1 MKALRYVFYA
11 LGGVVVLVIAGLIA
25 VAVLFDANALK
36 GEIERTVQEKT
47 GRTLKL
53 EGELGLAFWPNIGA
67 SLGRASLSER
77 DGKSSFLA
85 LESAHV
91 SVAVMPLL
99 SKQIV
104 VSGVRLDGLK
114 ATVTRDKAGRF
125 NFDDLLA
132 APAAAKTDKPRA
144 PAPQPADAGAVRFDI
159 GSVRIARSAIS
170 YRDAKSGQAIDVSGL
185 DLSTGRIADDT
196 PGSFELSAQVKS
208 NTPPV
213 DAGVALSGG
222 YRFNLAKKAFALSG
236 LDAKVEGAAAG
247 ITGLLLTLQGDV
259 AADPAAQTY
268 AVNGFAL
275 NAKGTRAQDAFEA
288 KITAPKLAIAP
299 DKASGAAVDAA
310 FTLKSP
316 QRSADGTLKL
326 SGVEGTA
333 KALKIS
339 SLAAQLKLSDPALP
353 MKTLSVPLNGT
364 LQANLEKE
372 TLQTDLT
379 SKFDETNLKA
389 KLGLAKFSPPAI
401 TFDIDA
407 DRLNLD
413 RYLGKPAA
421 GGGQAGGAAS
431 GGGGGGAADPKV
443 DLSGLKGIDA
453 QGRVHVGALQVQNAK
468 LTDVTA
474 NIRLAN
480 GRLDVSPH
488 SAKLYQGAL
497 SGALSADA
505 NGNRVALKQTLSNVS
520 VGPLLRDVA
529 QKDAIEGRGNVALDL
544 RTAGGT
550 VGAMKKA
557 LAGTARVQLRD
568 GAVKGIDLAET
579 LRKAKAVLG
588 AKDAR
593 EQLAQGDKKTDFS
606 ELSGSFNVQNGVARN
621 NDLQG
626 KAPLFRL
633 AGAGDIDIGNSRIN
647 YLAKPTIVA
656 TSKGQ
661 GGRELAE
668 LNGVTVPVRLV
679 GPFDA
684 VKYQVDY
691 GAVATALAKS
701 KITEQITGKT
711 GGGSAGTGSGS
722 PLDKLKGLF
731 GK

>member
-1 MKALRYVFYA
+1 MMRTVVYV
-11 LGGVVVLVIAGLIA
+11 LGGLVVLVVAGVIA

-36 GEIERTVQEKT
+36 GEIERTVQAKT

-53 EGELGLAFWPNIGA
+53 EGDLHLAFWPSIGA

-77 DGKSSFLA
+77 DGKSSFLG

-99 SKQIV
+99 SKQLV

-132 APAAAKTDKPRA
+132 VPAAAKTDKPGA
-144 PAPQPADAGAVRFDI
+144 AAPQPPAEAGAVRFDI
-159 GSVRIARSAIS
+159 GSVRIARAAIS
-170 YRDAKSGQAIDVSGL
+170 YRDAKSGQAIDVSDL
-185 DLSTGRIADDT
+185 NLSTGRIADDT
-196 PGSFELSAQVKS
+196 PGDFELSAQVKS
-208 NTPPV
+208 NTPSA
-213 DAGVALSGG
+213 DARVALSGG
-222 YRFNLAKKAFALSG
+222 YRFNLAKKAFSLSG
-236 LDAKVEGAAAG
+236 LDAKLEGAAAG
-247 ITGLLLTLQGDV
+247 ITGLLLTLKGDV
-259 AADPAAQTY
+259 GADPVAQTY
-268 AVNGFAL
+268 AVSGLTL
-275 NAKGTRAQDAFEA
+275 NAKGARAQDAFEA
-288 KITAPKLAIAP
+288 RVTAPKLSIAP
-299 DKASGAAVDAA
+299 DKASGAAVEAA
-310 FTLKSP
+310 FSLKSP
-316 QRSADGTLKL
+316 QRSADGSLKL
-326 SGVEGTA
+326 SGVEGSA
-333 KALKIS
+333 KALRIA
-339 SLAAQLKLSDPALP
+339 SLAAQLNLTDPALP
-353 MKTLSVPLNGT
+353 MKTLSVPINGT
-364 LQANLEKE
+364 LQANLDKE
-372 TLQTDLT
+372 TLQADLT
-379 SKFDETNLKA
+379 SKFDETSLKA
-389 KLGLAKFSPPAI
+389 KVGLAKFSPPSY

-421 GGGQAGGAAS
+421 AGGGAPA
-431 GGGGGGAADPKV
+431 GGGGGAAAGGGGGTAADPKI
-443 DLSGLKGIDA
+443 DLSGLKGIEA

-468 LTDVTA
+468 LSDVTA
-474 NIRLAN
+474 RIQLTN
-480 GRLDVSPH
+480 GRLEVSPH

-520 VGPLLRDVA
+520 VGPLVRDVA
-529 QKDAIEGRGNVALDL
+529 RKDAIEGRGNVALDL

-557 LAGTARVQLRD
+557 LAGTARMQLHD
-568 GAVKGIDLAET
+568 GAVKGIDLADT

-588 AKDAR
+588 SKSAR
-593 EQLAQGDKKTDFS
+593 GQLAEGGKQTDFS
-606 ELSGSFNVQNGVARN
+606 ELSGSFNIQNGVARN

-633 AGAGDIDIGNSRIN
+633 AGAGDIDIGNSRID
-647 YLAKPTIVA
+647 YLAKPTVVA

-668 LNGVTVPVRLV
+668 LEGVTVPVRVV

-684 VKYQVDY
+684 VKYEVDY
-691 GAVATALAKS
+691 AAVATALAKS
-701 KITEQITGKT
+701 KLTEQLTGKKA
-711 GGGSAGTGSGS
+711 GSASGS

>member
-1 MKALRYVFYA
+1 MKALRAVFYV
-11 LGGVVVLVIAGLIA
+11 LGGIVVLVVAAVIA
-25 VAVLFDANALK
+25 VITLFDANKLK
-36 GEIERTVQEKT
+36 GEIERAVQEQT
-47 GRTLKL
+47 GRKLTL
-53 EGELGLAFWPNIGA
+53 EGDLHVAFWPSIGA

-77 DGKSSFLA
+77 DGKGTFLG

-132 APAAAKTDKPRA
+132 APAAAKEKPGA
-144 PAPQPADAGAVRFDI
+144 PPSQAPGDAGAVRFDI
-159 GSVRIARSAIS
+159 GGIRIERSAIS
-170 YRDAKSGQAIDVSGL
+170 YRDAKSGQAIDVSAFNL
-185 DLSTGRIADDT
+185 RTGRIADDT
-196 PGSFELSAQVKS
+196 PGTFELSAQVKS
-208 NTPPV
+208 GAPAA
-213 DAGVALSGG
+213 DARLALSGG
-222 YRFNLAKKAFALSG
+222 YRFKLATKAFALSG
-236 LDAKVEGAAAG
+236 LDAKVEGAAMG
-247 ITGLLLTLQGDV
+247 VKDLLLTLQGDV

-275 NAKGTRAQDAFEA
+275 NAKGARAQDAFEA
-288 KITAPKLAIAP
+288 KVTAPKLAIAP
-299 DKASGAAVDAA
+299 DKASGAAVEAV

-316 QRSADGTLKL
+316 QRSADGSLKL
-326 SGVEGTA
+326 SGVEGSA
-333 KALKIS
+333 KALRIA
-339 SLAAQLKLSDPALP
+339 SLTAQLNVSDPALP
-353 MKTLSVPLNGT
+353 MKTLSVPLKGT
-364 LQANLEKE
+364 LQASLEKE
-372 TLQTDLT
+372 SLQADLT

-389 KLGLAKFSPPAI
+389 KLGLAKFSPPSY

-421 GGGQAGGAAS
+421 AGGGQGGGAAT
-431 GGGGGGAADPKV
+431 GGGGAGGGAADPKV
-443 DLSGLKGIDA
+443 DLSGLKGIEA
-453 QGRVHVGALQVQNAK
+453 NGRVHVGALQVQNAK
-468 LTDVTA
+468 LSEVTA
-474 NIRLAN
+474 QIRLAN
-480 GRLDVSPH
+480 GRLEMSPH
-488 SAKLYQGAL
+488 AAKLYQGTL

-520 VGPLLRDVA
+520 VGPLIRDVA
-529 QKDAIEGRGNVALDL
+529 QKDAIEGRGNVVLDVHA
-544 RTAGGT
+544 AGGT

-568 GAVKGIDLAET
+568 GAVKGFDLAET

-588 AKDAR
+588 SKGAR
-593 EQLAQGDKKTDFS
+593 EQVAEGGKQTDFS
-606 ELSGSFNVQNGVARN
+606 ELSGSFNIQNGVARN

-661 GGRELAE
+661 GGQELTE

-684 VKYQVDY
+684 VKYEVDY

-701 KITEQITGKT
+701 KITEQLTGKK
-711 GGGSAGTGSGS
+711 GGAAAGS

>member
-1 MKALRYVFYA
+1 MKALRVVFYV
-11 LGGVVVLVIAGLIA
+11 LGGIVVLA
-25 VAVLFDANALK
+25 VAGAIAIVALFDANKLK
-36 GEIERTVQEKT
+36 GEIERTVQQQT

-53 EGELGLAFWPNIGA
+53 EGDLDVAFWPSIGA

-77 DGKSSFLA
+77 DGKGTFLG

-132 APAAAKTDKPRA
+132 APAATKDKSGAPPPQAPR
-144 PAPQPADAGAVRFDI
+144 DAGAVRFDI
-159 GSVRIARSAIS
+159 GGVRIERSAIS
-170 YRDAKSGQAIDVSGL
+170 YRDAKSGQAIDVSDFNL
-185 DLSTGRIADDT
+185 RTGRIADDT
-196 PGSFELSAQVKS
+196 PGTFELSAQIKS
-208 NTPPV
+208 RAPAA
-213 DAGVALSGG
+213 DARLALAGG
-222 YRFNLAKKAFALSG
+222 YRFNLKKKAFALSG
-236 LDAKVEGAAAG
+236 LDAKVEGVAAG
-247 ITGLLLTLQGDV
+247 VTGLLLTLRGDV
-259 AADPAAQTY
+259 AADPVAQAY
-268 AVNGFAL
+268 AVSGLAL
-275 NAKGTRAQDAFEA
+275 NAKGARAEDAFEA
-288 KITAPKLAIAP
+288 KVTAPKLAIAS
-299 DKASGAAVDAA
+299 DKASGEAVDAS
-310 FTLKSP
+310 FTLKGP
-316 QRSADGTLKL
+316 QRSADGSLKL
-326 SGVEGTA
+326 SGVEGSA
-333 KALKIS
+333 KALKIA
-339 SLAAQLKLSDPALP
+339 SLTAQLNLSDPGLP
-353 MKTLSVPLNGT
+353 MKTLSVPLKGT
-364 LQANLEKE
+364 VQANLEKE
-372 TLQTDLT
+372 SLQADLT
-379 SKFDETNLKA
+379 AKFDETNLKA
-389 KLGLAKFSPPAI
+389 KLGLAKFSPPSY

-421 GGGQAGGAAS
+421 GGGGQGGGAS
-431 GGGGGGAADPKV
+431 TGGGGGAAADPKV
-443 DLSGLKGIDA
+443 DLSGLKGLEA
-453 QGRVHVGALQVQNAK
+453 SGRVHVGALQVQNAK
-468 LTDVTA
+468 LSDVTA
-474 NIRLAN
+474 QIRLAN
-480 GRLDVSPH
+480 GRLEVSPH

-520 VGPLLRDVA
+520 VGPLVRDVA
-529 QKDAIEGRGNVALDL
+529 QKDAIEGRGNVALDV

-588 AKDAR
+588 SQAAQQ
-593 EQLAQGDKKTDFS
+593 QLAEGGKQTDFS
-606 ELSGSFNVQNGVARN
+606 ELSGSFNIQNGVARN

-633 AGAGDIDIGNSRIN
+633 AGAGDIDIGNSRID
-647 YLAKPTIVA
+647 YLAKPTVVGS
-656 TSKGQ
+656 SKGQ

-684 VKYQVDY
+684 VKYEVDY
-691 GAVATALAKS
+691 AAVATALAKS
-701 KITEQITGKT
+701 KLTEQITGKK
-711 GGGSAGTGSGS
+711 GGAAAGS